1 MREAIAAKTGDE
13 LYLEANEHK
22 IGYPKAGVNKFAS
35 CIRIVDP
42 YKLQTLYLEE
52 FQDNEVVFSHFIS
65 TTLGGKHS

>member
-35 CIRIVDP
+35 CIRIVIASMSGVT
-42 YKLQTLYLEE
+42 K
-52 FQDNEVVFSHFIS
+52 
-65 TTLGGKHS
+65 